1 MENFVNDEI
10 IGNKMFFLSLEIVTY
25 EASNEYYTYSAVLM
39 ELNDNGKIT
48 TSLDIASLDINK
60 YTEWYHWLRMILELV
75 FLLLIFYM
83 IYKFIRKKIEIIRMY
98 NKWYFREIDYLS
110 QSEKNQRFKYEPE
123 IIRKFKAAVD
133 FFTIFEFLFL
143 IFALVLFI
151 MWLVFITK
159 YQKLK
164 DNHNDS
170 NRNEMYNNF
179 YEGKELFDS
188 YKIILALA
196 SI

>member
-1 MENFVNDEI
+1 MQNFVNDEI
-10 IGNKMFFLSLEIVTY
+10 IGNKLFFLSIEIATY
-25 EASNEYYTYSAVLM
+25 EASNEYYTYSGILM
-39 ELNDNGKIT
+39 KVNNDGQIES
-48 TSLDIASLDINK
+48 SLDIASLDVNK
-60 YTEWYHWLRMILELV
+60 YSKWYHWLRMILELV
-75 FLLLIFYM
+75 FLFLIFYM
-83 IYKFIRKKIEIIRMY
+83 IYKFIRRKIDIIRMY

-110 QSEKNQRFKYEPE
+110 QGEKNQRFKYEPE
-123 IIRKFKAAVD
+123 IIRKFKATVD
-133 FFTIFEFLFL
+133 FFTIFEFFFL
-143 IFALVLFI
+143 VFALVLFV

-164 DNHNDS
+164 SNYDDS
-170 NRNEMYNNF
+170 NRNQMYNDF